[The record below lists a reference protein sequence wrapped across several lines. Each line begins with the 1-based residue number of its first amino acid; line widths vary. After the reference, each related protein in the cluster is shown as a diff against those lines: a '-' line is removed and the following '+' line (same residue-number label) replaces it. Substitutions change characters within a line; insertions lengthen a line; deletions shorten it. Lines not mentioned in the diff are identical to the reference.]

1 MRFLQIIVDYFHC
14 DVSFF
19 FFFLSSSFLRDF
31 EKFWKLGI
39 RNKRGRSKERCGTIV
54 SFLFF
59 FFLHLFKISQ
69 EEISRRRD
77 RDNMV
82 DTQGRENSYY
92 GNGNGSGEW
101 RRKKIHQ
108 KNIRSFGNVMS
119 M

>member
-1 MRFLQIIVDYFHC
+1 MEGVRR
-14 DVSFF
+14 DVVQ
-19 FFFLSSSFLRDF
+19 L
-31 EKFWKLGI
+31 
-39 RNKRGRSKERCGTIV
+39 
-54 SFLFF
+54 FLFF

-101 RRKKIHQ
+101 RRKKIYQ